1 MQRRLVLAAGACGLA
16 AHGLTHA
23 HHGWSSFDAERPIYL
38 EGRAVKVA
46 WRNPHAEIELE
57 VTAPLKLP
65 ADLARRQVPAQSAAI
80 DGPAILAKATL
91 PTRAD
96 KRWELELAPLTR
108 MQAWQVAEIKP
119 GTPLSVVGYTFS
131 GEKGEAVLRVEYL
144 FVDGKAYGLRSS
156 PA

>member
-1 MQRRLVLAAGACGLA
+1 MRRRLFLAAAVSTPVL
-16 AHGLTHA
+16 A
-23 HHGWSSFDAERPIYL
+23 HHGWSSFDSERPLYL
-38 EGRAVKVA
+38 EGRAAKVS

-57 VTAPLKLP
+57 VASPLTLP
-65 ADLARRQVPAQSAAI
+65 ADLARRMVPAQSANI
-80 DGPAILAKATL
+80 DGPAILAKTAL
-91 PTRAD
+91 PKRSD

-108 MQAWQVAEIKP
+108 LDAWKVAEIKA

-131 GEKGEAVLRVEYL
+131 GEKGEAIMRVEYL